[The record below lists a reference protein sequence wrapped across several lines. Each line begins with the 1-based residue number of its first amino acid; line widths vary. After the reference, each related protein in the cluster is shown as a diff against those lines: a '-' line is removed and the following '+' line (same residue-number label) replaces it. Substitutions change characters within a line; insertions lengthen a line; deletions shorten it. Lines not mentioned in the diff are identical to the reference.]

1 MSPLFAEDLLKAKT
15 YSAFELVG
23 LDSARALGLEGQG
36 QTIVVLDDGV
46 QIDHPNIK
54 DALVDGYCASKEAC
68 GLDLGKSGIQY
79 GRALFD
85 GDFHGSMVS
94 GVALG
99 RATDIAVGGVAP
111 KANLISIN
119 IRNGNNDAIARAL
132 TWVYSI
138 KDKYKIASVNL
149 SAGGGLMLKR
159 LEGLPCDLANGGE
172 REIADAVTALAN
184 VGIPFVVASGN
195 GSKVNYV
202 DFPACLP
209 NVITVGSVVSYVNTI
224 DKLNGNLPGDIS
236 SYSNIGPQIDV
247 LAPSEGVIAA
257 TNKNQYMIGSGT
269 SSAAP
274 FVAGAIALLK
284 QYRPDI
290 TFDEIRKA
298 LASTPNLRSDALYSQ
313 LPVLHF
319 PTALKALETR
329 VFTNKPVIRI
339 SDNATVEQL
348 EAAHARALE
357 KLQAEAKIAQ
367 DKAVAEAKATA
378 EAAAKIAQD
387 KAVAEAKATAEAAAK
402 IAQDKAVAEAK
413 AASDAAAKLLLDKV
427 LAEAKAEAKAAA
439 DAAKVAQ
446 EKSTTENLKIS
457 DQLGK
462 LQGEYLTL
470 NTNYLANSAKF
481 AEALVQIDSLQAIL
495 IALQA
500 QVDQLLKPKA
510 ETIVCTKGTT
520 FKVIKAIAPKCPAGY
535 KKK

>member
-1 MSPLFAEDLLKAKT
+1 MKYRYLVLAIVVSISFGSMSPLFAEELLKAKT

-54 DALVDGYCASKEAC
+54 DALVDGYCASREVC
-68 GLDLGKSGIQY
+68 GNDLGKSGTQY
-79 GRALFD
+79 GKALLD

-119 IRNGNNDAIARAL
+119 IRNGNNEAIARAL
-132 TWVYSI
+132 TWVLSI
-138 KDKYKIASVNL
+138 KDKYKIAAVNL

-159 LEGLPCDLANGGE
+159 LESLPCDLANGGE
-172 REIADAVTALAN
+172 KEIADAVTALAN

-195 GSKVNYV
+195 ASKVNYV

-209 NVITVGSVVSYVNTI
+209 NVITVGSVVSYVNEI
-224 DKLNGNLPGDIS
+224 DKKNGNLPGDIAG
-236 SYSNIGPQIDV
+236 YSNIGPQIDV

-313 LPVLHF
+313 LPVLHL
-319 PTALKALETR
+319 PTALKALETKI
-329 VFTNKPVIRI
+329 FTNKPVIRI
-339 SDNATVEQL
+339 SDGTSVEQL
-348 EAAHARALE
+348 EAAHARALANSQ
-357 KLQAEAKIAQ
+357 LEAKVAQ
-367 DKAVAEAKATA
+367 DKAVADAKVAS
-378 EAAAKIAQD
+378 EAAAKLVLE
-387 KAVAEAKATAEAAAK
+387 KA
-402 IAQDKAVAEAK
+402 
-413 AASDAAAKLLLDKV
+413 
-427 LAEAKAEAKAAA
+427 LAEARAEAKAAA

-446 EKSTTENLKIS
+446 EKLTKENQEIAG
-457 DQLGK
+457 QLSK
-462 LQGEYLTL
+462 LQSDYAAL
-470 NTNYLANSAKF
+470 NANSLANTAKY
-481 AEALVQIDSLQAIL
+481 AEAMTQIE
-495 IALQA
+495 ALQGIVLA
-500 QVDQLLKPKA
+500 LQSQVEQLLKPKP
-510 ETIVCTKGTT
+510 ETIVCTKGTAY
-520 FKVIKAIAPKCPAGY
+520 KIVKAIAPKCPVGY

>member
-1 MSPLFAEDLLKAKT
+1 MKFRFSIFVLVVSISSSSMSPLFAEDLLKAKT

-99 RATDIAVGGVAP
+99 RATDVAVGGVAP

-209 NVITVGSVVSYVNTI
+209 NVITVGSVVSYVNTT
-224 DKLNGNLPGDIS
+224 DKVNGNLPGDIS

-348 EAAHARALE
+348 EAAHARVLE
-357 KLQAEAKIAQ
+357 RLQAE
-367 DKAVAEAKATA
+367 
-378 EAAAKIAQD
+378 
-387 KAVAEAKATAEAAAK
+387 AK

-520 FKVIKAIAPKCPAGY
+520 FKVVKAIAPKCPAGY